1 MIIEKDIGEVP
12 GVVIEDDVYLLAR
25 SSFDDRK
32 DRLSY
37 IPTVDILV
45 DGYHCPYCGAPEISS
60 YHDCW
65 GPGGWAYRRFACG
78 VMAASRLGT
87 LLAISRQSDV
97 CRMFSQNVE
106 TDDVI

>member
-1 MIIEKDIGEVP
+1 MIIEKDIGEIP

-45 DGYHCPYCGAPEISS
+45 DGDHCPYCGAPPISP
-60 YHDCW
+60 YHGCRR
-65 GPGGWAYRRFACG
+65 PGSWAYRRFACG

>member
-1 MIIEKDIGEVP
+1 MIIEKDIGEIP

-32 DRLSY
+32 DRLSC

-45 DGYHCPYCGAPEISS
+45 DGDHCPYCGAPPISP
-60 YHDCW
+60 YHGCRR
-65 GPGGWAYRRFACG
+65 PGSWAYRRFACG